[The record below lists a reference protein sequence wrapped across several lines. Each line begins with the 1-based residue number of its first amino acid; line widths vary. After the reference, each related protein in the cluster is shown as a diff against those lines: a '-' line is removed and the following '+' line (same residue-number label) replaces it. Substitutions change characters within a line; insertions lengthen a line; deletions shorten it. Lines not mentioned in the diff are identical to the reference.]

1 MLLYYCLHYAYLRKM
16 FQYFNNIKTV
26 VFIFAI
32 VLGQLGFSQ
41 KTDETLPQTVIFK
54 VKEQY
59 RTNCSKSSV
68 NMLSFNELLTK
79 IGASKLEKMF
89 PNKKKEKINGNI
101 DLSLIYELRYDNS
114 FTIDEVI
121 RKLKKL
127 QFAEYVEP
135 YYLPQLTYTPNDT
148 LLSSQFYINLI
159 NAENAWNINQGDTDI
174 VIGITDTGWDP
185 THPDLLGNIKVNY
198 ADPIN
203 GNDDDGDG
211 YIDNYLGWDLGMD
224 DNNALW
230 ESTGHGVNVTGI
242 AAAVTDNV
250 TGIAGVG
257 FNTKFLPVKISNNI
271 GQLIKAYQGIVYAAD
286 HGCFVI
292 NCSWGSSVPSQ
303 FSQSIID
310 YATINKGCL
319 VVGAVGN
326 DNGDISFYP
335 AAYNGVLSVGAT
347 DSGDIK
353 TGVSNYGY
361 YVDVSAPG
369 EAMWTTGP
377 NGGYGTNGGTSM
389 AAPVIS
395 GGAALLKAQ
404 FPTYTNHQIA
414 ALIQATADDLN
425 VLNPS
430 YIDKLGSGRINL
442 FAAVSSS
449 SAQFLELTNHS
460 TTDNNNNIFVFGD
473 TLFIEGFFENY
484 LDLISG
490 VNVTIT
496 STSSFVNII
505 DGTTSLPSL
514 TTLAV
519 ASNNAD
525 KFVVEVL
532 NGVPFNETVTFKAVI
547 TNGSYTNNEYFT
559 VRLNPDFINLTENL
573 VATTITSIGKIGF
586 NDINNSI
593 GLGFTYSGEQLL
605 YEAGFMIG
613 DATTRVAD
621 AVRGASGQDQDFSSQ
636 QNVQFNPP
644 YVSALDLI
652 GVTDDSPLTTPMDI
666 RIEQFS
672 YAYSNAPDDKYVIV
686 VYDIENTGS
695 SPLSNLYAG
704 IFADWDIIDYTTN
717 KAGYD
722 ASRKM
727 GYAHSMTNDTVYGAI
742 KVLSFNGGLNYSLDL
757 DGSGGVDANGSGFT
771 TSEKYTTLS
780 TNRNAA
786 GGANGADVA
795 HVVATGSFSLNPGD
809 TMTVAFAIIGGDS
822 LIDIQASADAAQI
835 RYDGDAL
842 SVVENEM
849 LNSVNIY
856 PNPTNGVIYVNSNEV
871 IEKVTIRSI
880 LGDLILV
887 TNSKEIDISAYPNG
901 VYLIEV
907 TTKKL
912 KIVKKIVLS
921 K

>member
-1 MLLYYCLHYAYLRKM
+1 MLKDFNRLR
-16 FQYFNNIKTV
+16 IITT
-26 VFIFAI
+26 VFILLLMKI
-32 VLGQLGFSQ
+32 GFSQ
-41 KTDETLPQTVIFK
+41 STVETLPQTVIIK
-54 VKEQY
+54 IKEEHRAKCTTEKISIPQL
-59 RTNCSKSSV
+59 NQ
-68 NMLSFNELLTK
+68 LLTK
-79 IGASKLEKMF
+79 VGVSKLEKMF
-89 PNKKKEKINGNI
+89 PNKEKEKINGNI
-101 DLSLIYELRYDNS
+101 DLSLIYELKYDNS

-121 RKLKKL
+121 RALKKL
-127 QFAEYVEP
+127 RFAEYVEP
-135 YYLPQLTYTPNDT
+135 YYLPQLTYTPSDT

-159 NAENAWNINQGDTDI
+159 NAENAWNINQGDTAI

-347 DSGDIK
+347 DPSDIK
-353 TGVSNYGY
+353 TAISNYGY

-377 NGGYGTNGGTSM
+377 NSGYGTNGGTSM

-404 FPTYTNHQIA
+404 FSSYTNHQIA
-414 ALIQATADDLN
+414 ALIQATTDDLN
-425 VLNPS
+425 VINPS
-430 YIDKLGSGRINL
+430 YIDKLGSGRLNL
-442 FAAVSSS
+442 FAAISGA
-449 SAQFLELTNHS
+449 SAQFLALTNQS

-484 LDLISG
+484 LDPITG
-490 VNVTIT
+490 VTVTIT
-496 STSSFVNII
+496 SASPFVNII

-514 TTLAV
+514 TTLSTT
-519 ASNNAD
+519 SNNAD

-532 NGVPFNETVTFKAVI
+532 NGAPFNEVVTFKAVI
-547 TNGSYTNNEYFT
+547 TNGTYTNNEYFT
-559 VRLNPDFINLTENL
+559 VRLNPDFIDLAENL

-586 NDINNSI
+586 NDINNSV

-621 AVRGASGQDQDFSSQ
+621 VVRGDSGQDQDFNSQ

-652 GVTDDSPLTTPMDI
+652 GITDDSPLTTPMDI

-686 VYDIENTGS
+686 VYDIENMGL
-695 SPLSNLYAG
+695 SPLTNIYAG
-704 IFADWDIIDYTTN
+704 IFADWDIIDYATN

-757 DGSGGVDANGSGFT
+757 DGSGGIDANGSGFT

-786 GGANGADVA
+786 GGSNGADVA

-809 TMTVAFAIIGGDS
+809 TMTVAFAIIAGDS
-822 LIDIQASADAAQI
+822 LLDIQASADAAQI
-835 RYDGDAL
+835 RYNVDAL
-842 SVVENEM
+842 SVEENKHY
-849 LNSVNIY
+849 NSINIY
-856 PNPTNGVIYVNSNEV
+856 PNPTSGLIKIESDEV
-871 IEKVTIRSI
+871 IVQIIVRNV
-880 LGDLILV
+880 LGEIVKTD
-887 TNSKEIDISAYPNG
+887 TSKEIELSNYPNG
-901 VYLIEV
+901 IYFVEV
-907 TTKKL
+907 ATKEL
-912 KIVKKIVLS
+912 KIVKKIILS